1 MDYAASLEAIRQ
13 GQQAE
18 LVIEAQDFPAFFE
31 VWRDYPYQNAIVG
44 QAGRGG
50 VVTYRAAKADGA

>member
-1 MDYAASLEAIRQ
+1 MDYAASLEALRL
-13 GQQAE
+13 GQMTE
-18 LVIEAQDFPAFFE
+18 LVIEAQDFPAFFN

-50 VVTYRAAKADGA
+50 VVTYRAAKEQEV